1 MIKNMH
7 LPAFENLLEKLGES
21 LNEFGFETNYM
32 PISEDQ
38 PIPMLDVTVLTEDE
52 LEEGEEPDEL
62 SEEDDIITAQLF
74 ISEVPN
80 SESPEFI
87 NLQIMIPVYINFDD
101 VDEGNEDED
110 EDEADE
116 TFFHILVALPHIN
129 NRIPYGF
136 FSMTMDNS
144 IVYRATVPGWLSDE
158 FNPELV
164 NGVLDSAF
172 FAVYEF
178 GDILSALADNE
189 ITLENAMAYLYDMEE
204 ELLDGIEDEDDEK

>member
-21 LNEFGFETNYM
+21 LNEFGFETNFM

-38 PIPMLDVTVLTEDE
+38 PIPMLDVTVLTEDD
-52 LEEGEEPDEL
+52 LEEGEEADEM

-87 NLQIMIPVYINFDD
+87 NLQIMIPVYIDFD
-101 VDEGNEDED
+101 EDED
-110 EDEADE
+110 EENEDEADE

-144 IVYRATVPGWLSDE
+144 IVYRATVPGWLTDE
-158 FNPELV
+158 FNPELI

-178 GDILSALADNE
+178 GDILCALADNE
-189 ITLENAMAYLYDMEE
+189 ITLENAMAYLYDMDDEPLE
-204 ELLDGIEDEDDEK
+204 DNEDENDEE